1 MFTRRVTTTVA
12 TALGAAAVGL
22 ALATAGA
29 AGATP
34 SDGTSVAPTTFQ
46 ATDFSTDQEAIQA
59 GHQVCAELSAGKS
72 KAAVALM
79 LMSQARMSP
88 RQAGF
93 FVATA
98 TRFYCP
104 QFAGQ
109 AA

>member
-1 MFTRRVTTTVA
+1 MFTRRITAAVA
-12 TALGAAAVGL
+12 TALGTAAAGL
-22 ALATAGA
+22 AVATAGA
-29 AGATP
+29 AGAIP
-34 SDGTSVAPTTFQ
+34 ADGTSVAPTTIR
-46 ATDFSTDQEAIQA
+46 ATDFSTDQEAVQA

-79 LMSQARMSP
+79 LMSQARLSP

-98 TRFYCP
+98 TKFYCP